1 MHSIISVVALF
12 RVEEMPDDLDS
23 LDDLEDEPRSI
34 VNNRHQLTLIEDD
47 TLADQQEI
55 LEV

>member
-1 MHSIISVVALF
+1 
-12 RVEEMPDDLDS
+12 MPDDLDS